1 MKIFIDTN
9 VFLDYIL
16 SRQVGF
22 VEANELFM
30 LSANYQIDLMLSD
43 LTLANVRYVTRR
55 DFTNEIFYEVINDM
69 RDLFEIAPI
78 GPNAVDRAL
87 VLRANDFEDALQ
99 YFSAIQSGADCIVTR
114 NAKDFSFSE
123 IEVLTP
129 SDFLAKYYPQQIS

>member
-30 LSANYQIDLMLSD
+30 LSANYQIDLILSD

-55 DFTNEIFYEVINDM
+55 NFTNEIFM
-69 RDLFEIAPI
+69 R
-78 GPNAVDRAL
+78 
-87 VLRANDFEDALQ
+87 
-99 YFSAIQSGADCIVTR
+99 
-114 NAKDFSFSE
+114 
-123 IEVLTP
+123 
-129 SDFLAKYYPQQIS
+129 

>member
-1 MKIFIDTN
+1 
-9 VFLDYIL
+9 
-16 SRQVGF
+16 
-22 VEANELFM
+22 
-30 LSANYQIDLMLSD
+30 
-43 LTLANVRYVTRR
+43 
-55 DFTNEIFYEVINDM
+55 M

-114 NAKDFSFSE
+114 NSKDFSFSE

>member
-1 MKIFIDTN
+1 MKVFIDTN

-30 LSANYQIDLMLSD
+30 LSANYQIDLILSD

-78 GPNAVDRAL
+78 GPNAVDRAFIKTAHHYCNHINKKNLPNYL
-87 VLRANDFEDALQ
+87 VFR
-99 YFSAIQSGADCIVTR
+99 DCFIYLCSWV
-114 NAKDFSFSE
+114 
-123 IEVLTP
+123 IILMVVLE
-129 SDFLAKYYPQQIS
+129 FR

>member
-1 MKIFIDTN
+1 
-9 VFLDYIL
+9 
-16 SRQVGF
+16 
-22 VEANELFM
+22 M
-30 LSANYQIDLMLSD
+30 LPANYQINLILSD

>member
-1 MKIFIDTN
+1 MKVFIDTN

-22 VEANELFM
+22 VEANEIFM
-30 LSANYQIDLMLSD
+30 LSANYEIDLILSD

-55 DFTNEIFYEVINDM
+55 DFSNELFYEVINGM
-69 RDLFEIAPI
+69 RDLFEIAPV
-78 GPNAVDRAL
+78 GPHAVDRAL
-87 VLRANDFEDALQ
+87 MLRVNDFEDALQ

-114 NAKDFSFSE
+114 NVKDLAFSE

-129 SDFLAKYYPQQIS
+129 SDFLAKYFPK

>member
-1 MKIFIDTN
+1 MIMKIFIDTN

-30 LSANYQIDLMLSD
+30 LSANYQIDLILSD

-99 YFSAIQSGADCIVTR
+99 YFSAIQSGADCIVT
-114 NAKDFSFSE
+114 
-123 IEVLTP
+123 
-129 SDFLAKYYPQQIS
+129 

>member
-1 MKIFIDTN
+1 MMKVFIDTN

-22 VEANELFM
+22 VEANEIFM
-30 LSANYQIDLMLSD
+30 LSANYEIDLILSD

-55 DFTNEIFYEVINDM
+55 DFSNELFYEVINGM
-69 RDLFEIAPI
+69 RDLFEIAPV
-78 GPNAVDRAL
+78 GPHAVDRAL
-87 VLRANDFEDALQ
+87 MLRVNDFEDALQ

-114 NAKDFSFSE
+114 NVKDLAFSE

-129 SDFLAKYYPQQIS
+129 SDFLAKYFPK